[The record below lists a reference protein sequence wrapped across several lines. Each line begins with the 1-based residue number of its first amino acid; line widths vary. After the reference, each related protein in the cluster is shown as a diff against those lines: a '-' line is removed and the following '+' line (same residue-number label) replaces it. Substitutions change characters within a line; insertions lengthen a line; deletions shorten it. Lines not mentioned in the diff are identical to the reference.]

1 MIKYNKQKL
10 TNELLFTTIAKWV
23 KKGWIKADD
32 VKGLD
37 NEVPY
42 TKYHL
47 LKRIGLFI
55 ATFLSIWGVIG
66 FFSLFL
72 AQLAN
77 SGLGFIGFLLMA
89 YGAGLLVFLEK
100 MIDEKQWYKQG
111 TDDAFLFNS
120 IFLIFTGIILII
132 EPDFGQTS
140 FLLGSIL
147 LVIIMIVV
155 SFRYLNWLY
164 AIVTILLINSLPI
177 QILAL
182 FDTQLLFFAALVL
195 IPLNL
200 VILKL
205 VKKYETFDNYVFINC
220 FKYIKYIACVMM
232 YLSVNLYVIKE
243 SSYQLLGVN
252 EIPSQGLFLALTIIF
267 PLLFIALGLY
277 YKQKFLLHSGLFL
290 LMPTVAT
297 VRAYYAVMP
306 IELALTLGGL
316 VLILVSY
323 FSIKQIQKNNTPF
336 TFEAN
341 EEEDL
346 SNAEI
351 VIIAQQFGSK
361 NTEVQND
368 KTLGGGTFGGA
379 GAEGSF

>member
-1 MIKYNKQKL
+1 MIKYNTQKL

-32 VKGLD
+32 VQGLD
-37 NEVPY
+37 NEEPY

-72 AQLAN
+72 AQLAD
-77 SGLGFIGFLLMA
+77 SSLGLIGFLLMA
-89 YGAGLLVFLEK
+89 YGLGLLLFLEK

-111 TDDAFLFNS
+111 TDDAFLFNA
-120 IFLIFTGIILII
+120 IFLVFTGIVLLIK
-132 EPDFGQTS
+132 PDLDQTS
-140 FLLGSIL
+140 FLAGSAL
-147 LVIIMIVV
+147 LVIIMAVV
-155 SFRYLNWLY
+155 SYRYLNWFY
-164 AIVTILLINSLPI
+164 TIITVLLINSVPI

-182 FDTQLLFFAALVL
+182 INIQLLFFAALVL
-195 IPLNL
+195 IPLNI

-205 VKKYETFDNYVFINC
+205 VKKYETFDNFVFINC
-220 FKYIKYIACVMM
+220 FKYIKYIACIIM

-243 SSYQLLGVN
+243 TAFNLLGVST
-252 EIPSQGLFLALTIIF
+252 IPLQGLFLALTIIF
-267 PLLFIALGLY
+267 PLLLITLGLY
-277 YKQKFLLHSGLFL
+277 YKQKFMLHSGLFL

-297 VRAYYAVMP
+297 IRAYYAVMP

-323 FSIKQIQKNNTPF
+323 FSIKHIQKNDTPF
-336 TFEAN
+336 TFEAEN
-341 EEEDL
+341 DEDL
-346 SNAEI
+346 TNAEI
-351 VIIAQQFGSK
+351 LLTLQQLGSK
-361 NTEVQND
+361 NTDTPSD
-368 KTLGGGTFGGA
+368 KTFGGGTFGGA